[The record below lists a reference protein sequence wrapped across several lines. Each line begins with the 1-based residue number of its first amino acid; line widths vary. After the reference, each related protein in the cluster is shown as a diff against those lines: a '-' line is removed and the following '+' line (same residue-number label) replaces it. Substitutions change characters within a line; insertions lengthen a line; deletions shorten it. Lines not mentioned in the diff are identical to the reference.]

1 MLELCKMRFLIGLM
15 VLGLWVLPG
24 SAQELPDEFICKEGA
39 HAERQLSRRN
49 NSGVKH
55 GYLIN
60 YNRCK
65 WWVNPI
71 KGPYFRGDVLAAFT
85 VIENTDSVGFDLSS
99 NLKVDRVYGK
109 NGDLLT
115 YRRSGNQMYVFKPL
129 GWKAGEQDSVGIVY
143 QGNPTNGGGFGY
155 FVHDNHM
162 KGPIVHT
169 LSEPYGAQYW
179 WPCKQ
184 SLHDKIDSLDIWVYT
199 DTSLNVASNGVMVRN
214 EVLND
219 SQRLVVWKHR
229 YPIVTYLVA
238 IAITNYSEY
247 TQYANLLGRAKPLPV
262 QNFVFPQFR
271 TDAERETK
279 DVLPM
284 LRLFDSLF
292 VPYPFVEEKYGHAQF
307 TWGGGMEH
315 QTMSFM
321 VNFSYDLMAH
331 ELAHQW
337 FGNMVTCGT
346 WQDLWLNEGFATY
359 LTELVYEYLRPK
371 QEGLIR
377 LRGMRSNVTGNDGGS
392 VFPKDTLNVGGL
404 FNGRLTYTK
413 GAWVLH
419 MLRDKV
425 GDSAF
430 FEGCR
435 MYLRGKNT
443 TYGFAKTADLQWY
456 MEKSSGRNLDTFFK
470 QWYYGEGFPYV
481 KINWKQKGDE
491 LTIQYNQMPSH
502 NSVPLWYIKVPMLV
516 KGDGKERFILWEPNA
531 LDASMKLKMDFQVDT
546 MIFDPYVKVLA
557 KASVGGINLNRVQ
570 QMPFE
575 LFPNPTGGNVFT
587 IYARNASVISMEIYD
602 AIGKKVR
609 ETNTGGRS
617 TNQVMVSLEGL
628 SAGPYFIRLNDGN
641 FVYSYKV
648 IKN

>member
-1 MLELCKMRFLIGLM
+1 
-15 VLGLWVLPG
+15 
-24 SAQELPDEFICKEGA
+24 
-39 HAERQLSRRN
+39 
-49 NSGVKH
+49 
-55 GYLIN
+55 
-60 YNRCK
+60 
-65 WWVNPI
+65 
-71 KGPYFRGDVLAAFT
+71 
-85 VIENTDSVGFDLSS
+85 
-99 NLKVDRVYGK
+99 
-109 NGDLLT
+109 
-115 YRRSGNQMYVFKPL
+115 
-129 GWKAGEQDSVGIVY
+129 
-143 QGNPTNGGGFGY
+143 
-155 FVHDNHM
+155 
-162 KGPIVHT
+162 
-169 LSEPYGAQYW
+169 
-179 WPCKQ
+179 
-184 SLHDKIDSLDIWVYT
+184 
-199 DTSLNVASNGVMVRN
+199 
-214 EVLND
+214 
-219 SQRLVVWKHR
+219 
-229 YPIVTYLVA
+229 
-238 IAITNYSEY
+238 
-247 TQYANLLGRAKPLPV
+247 
-262 QNFVFPQFR
+262 
-271 TDAERETK
+271 
-279 DVLPM
+279 
-284 LRLFDSLF
+284 
-292 VPYPFVEEKYGHAQF
+292 
-307 TWGGGMEH
+307 MEH

-456 MEKSSGRNLDTFFK
+456 MEKSSGRNLDTFFQ

-481 KINWKQKGDE
+481 KINWKQKGEE

-575 LFPNPTGGNVFT
+575 LFPNPTGGNLFT
-587 IYARNASVISMEIYD
+587 IYARNASVISLEIYN